1 MRNVIEVTAVVSSY
15 VGWTAFTLESLILL
29 EEVSAIFILIMS
41 IDQ

>member
-1 MRNVIEVTAVVSSY
+1 MWKIIVVTAVVDSY

-29 EEVSAIFILIMS
+29 EEVSTIFILIMS